1 MSPLTRLRTWL
12 RSGIDKWLF
21 QLRDAERGAIRLSHR
36 RVFIVPSRPGLGFG
50 LMVIVLFI
58 GSVNYSLNL
67 GFLLTFM
74 IAGLIFVDMHLTF
87 RNMAQLC
94 LSSGRVQPIF
104 AGEKACFELHIA
116 NPTKRDRYAIA
127 LRFNHEDDSVLQ
139 MADIGANSTVSTVL
153 STPALRRGW
162 LAAPRIRLQTK
173 FPLGLFRAWSYWR
186 PEVSVLVYPRPEDK
200 APPLPMAANEE
211 SEGSGSAGREDFAGI
226 RNYQA
231 GDSLKRLAW
240 RQIARL
246 DPEMSDSLLTK
257 HFDGGGASEL
267 SIDFRHLPLSLDI
280 ESRLSRM
287 TSWVLEAEAHGLAYS
302 FHLDMVHL
310 SAANGPAHLEA
321 CLQALALYEA
331 AP

>member
-21 QLRDAERGAIRLSHR
+21 QLRDAERGAIRLGHR
-36 RVFIVPSRPGLGFG
+36 RVFIVPSGPGLGFG

-67 GFLLTFM
+67 GFLLTYM
-74 IAGLIFVDMHLTF
+74 IAGLIFVDMHFTF
-87 RNMAQLC
+87 RNMVQLC
-94 LSSGRVQPIF
+94 LSSGRAQPVF
-104 AGEKACFELHIA
+104 AGEKARFELHVS
-116 NPTKRDRYAIA
+116 NPTKHDRFAIA
-127 LRFNHEDDSVLQ
+127 LRFNHEDDSVSQ
-139 MADIGANSTVSTVL
+139 MADIGAYSTVSTLL
-153 STPALRRGW
+153 STPALKRGL

-186 PEVSVLVYPRPEDK
+186 PEVSVLVYPRPEDN
-200 APPLPMAANEE
+200 APPLPLAADEE
-211 SEGSGSAGREDFAGI
+211 SEGSGAAGREDFAGI

-246 DPEMSDSLLTK
+246 DPETSDSLLTK

-267 SIDFRHLPLSLDI
+267 TIDFRQLPPSLDV
-280 ESRLSRM
+280 ESKLSRM
-287 TSWVLEAEAHGLAYS
+287 TRWVLEAEAHGLTYS
-302 FHLDMVHL
+302 FHLDKAHM